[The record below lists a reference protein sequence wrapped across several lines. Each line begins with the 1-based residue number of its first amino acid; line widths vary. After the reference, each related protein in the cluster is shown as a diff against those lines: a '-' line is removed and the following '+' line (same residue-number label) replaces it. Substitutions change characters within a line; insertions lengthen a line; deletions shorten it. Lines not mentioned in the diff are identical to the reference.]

1 MCVCVC
7 VKEEKEALKTKT
19 QCQKK
24 KKKTGSE
31 GKRQSA
37 EAVYQRLALLFV
49 LKASHLH
56 DL

>member
-7 VKEEKEALKTKT
+7 ERRKGSIENKDTMSE
-19 QCQKK
+19 K